1 MSWRTIAPVAVA
13 VCTVLAGCGQE
24 KEPDAQGEPTLV
36 SNAVTAEIQT
46 GIEAH
51 IDGQVRVGGG
61 YFKLPF
67 DDRELRLKL
76 VRIHTEY
83 RSNLG
88 RRRHFA
94 CVDLMDVTGDVY
106 DVDFFLSGD
115 PFGAERGRNR

>member
-1 MSWRTIAPVAVA
+1 MNWRTIAPVTVV
-13 VCTVLAGCGQE
+13 VCAVLAGCGQE
-24 KEPDAQGEPTLV
+24 KEPDVRDEPTLV
-36 SNAVTAEIQT
+36 SNAVTAEIQA

-51 IDGQVRVGGG
+51 IDKQVRVGGG

-115 PFGAERGRNR
+115 PFGAERRRNR